1 MVFENFNVPVS
12 MEIIIILLLIGA
24 LIKHLLT
31 KIDNK
36 FIPAILF
43 LIGVALT
50 IADQW
55 PITLDN
61 LITTIT
67 TALATTLIA
76 VGAHSSGKNF
86 FANGQFLNLFLSTFT
101 NMTDIP
107 IENINIENM
116 DNRTEKTE
124 SEEQTESMEEE
135 NKEVE
140 QTDDSN
146 LNNQYE

>member
-31 KIDNK
+31 KVNNK
-36 FIPAILF
+36 FIPIILF
-43 LIGVALT
+43 AIGVLLT

-55 PITLDN
+55 PITLNN
-61 LITTIT
+61 LLTTIT

-86 FANGQFLNLFLSTFT
+86 FANGQFLDLFLSTFT
-101 NMTDIP
+101 NMPDIP
-107 IENINIENM
+107 VENVTIENVDGNKEGTEIKEEPELLEEEN
-116 DNRTEKTE
+116 
-124 SEEQTESMEEE
+124 EEQTQTEDS
-135 NKEVE
+135 VE
-140 QTDDSN
+140 
-146 LNNQYE
+146 